1 MGIFSPHSN
10 DLTKAS
16 IFFWVTSS
24 CFVESETTP
33 LYPVSSI
40 LYRLGC
46 FDGRASPEYHSFVL
60 MALYVGHG
68 CSTSTKALPRCST
81 ACLSGY
87 FRCLTSRAYVLATQ
101 GFPYSK
107 TIA

>member
-24 CFVESETTP
+24 CFVESDTTP

-40 LYRLGC
+40 LYSLGC
-46 FDGRASPEYHSFVL
+46 FDGRSSPEYHSFVL
-60 MALYVGHG
+60 MSLYVGHV
-68 CSTSTKALPRCST
+68 CSTSTKALPRCSI
-81 ACLSGY
+81 ACLRVC
-87 FRCLTSRAYVLATQ
+87 FRCLTSSAWLLAT
-101 GFPYSK
+101 K
-107 TIA
+107 V